1 MTPLQ
6 EQLPEWRGKYT
17 DVNPLEKLHEDEPWF
32 FLRAQDATAPGAVE
46 AYANAL
52 NIAAEIQRQ
61 VSRKLHSMSL
71 QADLRD
77 KTDKAHRIRKSADEA
92 SDLADKLHAQA
103 LDCFTAAEAMRQWQ
117 IRNPEL
123 VKLPD

>member
-1 MTPLQ
+1 MTPVQ
-6 EQLPEWRGKYT
+6 EQLPEWRGKYQ
-17 DVNPLEKLHEDEPWF
+17 DVNPFDKLNPDEPWF

-52 NIAAEIQRQ
+52 NIASEIQRQ
-61 VSRKLHSMSL
+61 EARRFRSLQL
-71 QADLRD
+71 QADLHDRED
-77 KTDKAHRIRKSADEA
+77 LVLVRRHAADQAEE
-92 SDLADKLHAQA
+92 LADRLHQQA

-117 IRNPEL
+117 MRNPEQ